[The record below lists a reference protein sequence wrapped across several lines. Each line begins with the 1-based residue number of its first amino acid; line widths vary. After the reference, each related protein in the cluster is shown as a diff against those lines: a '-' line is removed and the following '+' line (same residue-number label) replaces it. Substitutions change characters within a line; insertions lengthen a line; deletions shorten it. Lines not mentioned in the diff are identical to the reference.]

1 MSVFEPSVVSGLIV
15 RLSRS
20 WTYRLFSRTNATRL
34 PSGDSVANISDD
46 GAASPPSLLSLR
58 APTSSSQ

>member
-1 MSVFEPSVVSGLIV
+1 MRVFEPSVVSGVIF

-20 WTYRLFSRTNATRL
+20 CTYRLFSRTKATRA

-46 GAASPPSLLSLR
+46 GAAFPPSLLSFR
-58 APTSSSQ
+58 DATSSTQ